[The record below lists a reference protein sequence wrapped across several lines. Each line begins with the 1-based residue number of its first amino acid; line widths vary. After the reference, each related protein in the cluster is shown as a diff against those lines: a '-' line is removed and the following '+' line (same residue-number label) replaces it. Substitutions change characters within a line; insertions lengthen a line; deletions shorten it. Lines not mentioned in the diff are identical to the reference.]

1 MRETVLI
8 QNKRGLH
15 ARAAA
20 KFVKLVEAHDAT
32 VTVFKDGSEVCGQS
46 IMGLLMLGAG
56 QGCSID
62 VQTEGAQKEQVMDA
76 LLSLVA
82 RKFDEE

>member
-1 MRETVLI
+1 MKETVLI
-8 QNKRGLH
+8 ENKRGLH

-20 KFVKLVEAHDAT
+20 KFVKLVEAHDAE
-32 VTVFKDGSEVCGQS
+32 VTVYKDGSEVCGQS

-62 VQTEGAQKEQVMDA
+62 IQTQGNEAEQVMVA
-76 LLSLVA
+76 LQSLIT

>member
-1 MRETVLI
+1 MKETVVI

-20 KFVKLVEAHDAT
+20 KFVQLVEAHDAT

>member
-1 MRETVLI
+1 MKETVLI

-20 KFVKLVEAHDAT
+20 KFVKLTEAHDAT
-32 VTVFKDGSEVCGQS
+32 VTVLKDGAEVCGQS

-56 QGCSID
+56 QGSTID
-62 VQTEGAQKEQVMDA
+62 IQTEGAQEEQVMDA
-76 LLSLVA
+76 LLSLIA